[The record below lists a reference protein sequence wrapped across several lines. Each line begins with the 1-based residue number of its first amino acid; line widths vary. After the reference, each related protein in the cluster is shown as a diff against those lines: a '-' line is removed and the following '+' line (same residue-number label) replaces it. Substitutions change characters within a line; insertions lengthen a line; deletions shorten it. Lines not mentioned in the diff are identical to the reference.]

1 MSHMNNNHNNH
12 IHNNMNNNNFMN
24 ELGIDPYDSFHLRN
38 KVEAF
43 MIETIN
49 QIRNNSRS
57 PEQLSPNHQRL
68 QSQRYRSR
76 SPDYSRRRDR
86 SRSPEYKRDQ
96 IAHGSNRIVN
106 NSMRNWRPQQSSV
119 PKYIPQQPEY
129 VPQQQYVSQ
138 QPEYVPQQPEY
149 LPQQYVSQQSEYVHQ
164 QYVSQQPEYV
174 PQQQYVSR
182 QPEYV
187 QSEQH
192 MPHPQQSMS
201 QVNESDKDRMGHFII
216 TEYKVVADFVLS
228 VRSRKRKDIMD
239 ARMNEAVSA
248 IQRTI
253 AISNNSNNIKIPDIF
268 SYEIYVMHISKTLD
282 FGTRIFWCPSRHSYV
297 FKEAGFVPR
306 DHPILKMI
314 NYINK
319 KTGDILQNIEREWS
333 ERNQSWTLRIGLIGK
348 YNEEQK
354 TKLQKLISQLK
365 ATSIAT
371 NK

>member
-1 MSHMNNNHNNH
+1 MSHMNNNH

-43 MIETIN
+43 MIDTIN

-86 SRSPEYKRDQ
+86 SRSPEYKHDQ

-119 PKYIPQQPEY
+119 PQYMPQPPEYVPQQPEY
-129 VPQQQYVSQ
+129 VPQQ
-138 QPEYVPQQPEY
+138 YVPQ
-149 LPQQYVSQQSEYVHQ
+149 QQYVSQQSEYVHQ
-164 QYVSQQPEYV
+164 QYVS
-174 PQQQYVSR
+174 R

-187 QSEQH
+187 QSEEH
-192 MPHPQQSMS
+192 MPHQQQSMS

-354 TKLQKLISQLK
+354 KKLQKLISQLQHVSTK
-365 ATSIAT
+365 
-371 NK
+371 